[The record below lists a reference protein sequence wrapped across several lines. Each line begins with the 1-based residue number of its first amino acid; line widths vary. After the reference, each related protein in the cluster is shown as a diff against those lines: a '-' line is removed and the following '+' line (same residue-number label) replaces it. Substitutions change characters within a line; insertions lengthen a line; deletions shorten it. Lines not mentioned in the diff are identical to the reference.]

1 MPLKRAL
8 LMSFSSANCRSKGR
22 TSSFLSNTK
31 AKVLSLFSS
40 NRSLDRTIP
49 PEGCSSSLAPLV
61 AVRAPSHHS
70 MLGVLMLVGCS
81 FLVSEVLGA
90 QELQL
95 APAFKGLGHRNLVGI
110 FDIAAGGDA
119 SGDARYLHGRVLQ
132 HALNINSRRFTFD
145 SRICGHD
152 QLVNITAF
160 HALRKCRQAQMLGA
174 DPVQWR
180 KRSVKNVVDAVV
192 AARLLDGCNIG
203 WFFNNA
209 NQALIACGA
218 AAIHAWIN
226 VGDIAAD
233 RTEMETCFDLTN
245 GVREQLGVF
254 IAGAK
259 DVEGEPLRRLATDAW
274 QLL

>member
-1 MPLKRAL
+1 
-8 LMSFSSANCRSKGR
+8 
-22 TSSFLSNTK
+22 
-31 AKVLSLFSS
+31 
-40 NRSLDRTIP
+40 
-49 PEGCSSSLAPLV
+49 
-61 AVRAPSHHS
+61 
-70 MLGVLMLVGCS
+70 MLVGCS

-192 AARLLDGCNIG
+192 AARLLDGCDVG
-203 WFFNNA
+203 RLFHDTD
-209 NQALIACGA
+209 QALITRGA
-218 AAIHAWIN
+218 AAIHARIN
-226 VGDIAAD
+226 VGNIAAD
-233 RTEMETCFDLTN
+233 RAEVETRFYLTN
-245 GVREQLGVF
+245 SFRQQLGIF

-259 DVEGEPLRRLATDAW
+259 DMEGEPLRRLATDAW